1 MDLLKLVNRMDE
13 REARIKEMQAKG
25 KKSTVKLTELY
36 FQQKTDM
43 FKRLTE
49 ELKQNDA
56 NKRR

>member
-36 FQQKTDM
+36 FQQKTDIY
-43 FKRLTE
+43 KRLTE
-49 ELKQNDA
+49 ELKQNDT
-56 NKRR
+56 NKHR